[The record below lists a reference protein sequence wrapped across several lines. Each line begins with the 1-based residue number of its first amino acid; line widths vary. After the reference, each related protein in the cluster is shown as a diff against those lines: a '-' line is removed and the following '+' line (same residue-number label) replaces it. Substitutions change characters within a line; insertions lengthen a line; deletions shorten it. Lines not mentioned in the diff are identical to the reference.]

1 MRVERAESGLRGAGM
16 RLPAAVTALTVLALG
31 ALAHVAWYL
40 ERGSLWLDESFLA
53 LNIAHRSP
61 GELLE
66 KLSFGQGA
74 PWGFLLAEKL
84 AVVTLGVGDR
94 SLRLVPL
101 LAALAAL
108 LLFWRLA
115 SFYLRGSALLLALL
129 LFCFSPFLVLFSAEA
144 KQYSVDVL
152 AALVALSLAHSARHL
167 LDWRRAAAIGV
178 TGAVLVWFSHPAIMV
193 LGASGLAVGVAALT
207 QSEWPALRRLA
218 AVGLAWGASA
228 CAFFLFAWPKL
239 GGLQDLPSAEAYA
252 IPFPPTSP
260 AEAELLARR
269 ANVVLQLPFGFY
281 GHPWSVL
288 IAITAP
294 LLALIGAVSLTRR
307 DRLGAAILFA
317 PLIAAAVA
325 IASGLYPAAPRFELF
340 LIPLIVVLVAAGT
353 AAALRVLS
361 RPGLERRFVAGTAIM
376 AAGFLLSLTGASVAR
391 LLGGQREGEEIR
403 PILEHIRSVWRPGDV
418 LYLYETSQYPARY
431 YAEVDGV
438 NRSSAGDTLWPV
450 APASIPSGNAPAL
463 LSAPPR
469 LIVGRDRPEGG
480 TTFERDLVALDGRK
494 RVWFVFGHVV
504 RAEGGFYVNDL
515 DRHLAALDVAGQRRA
530 TIRGGTSI
538 AVLYDLSG

>member
-1 MRVERAESGLRGAGM
+1 MSVERAEIGLRGAGM
-16 RLPAAVTALTVLALG
+16 RLPAAVAASTVLGFG
-31 ALAHVAWYL
+31 ALAHVVWYL

-115 SFYLRGSALLLALL
+115 SFYLRGPALLLALL

-167 LDWRRAAAIGV
+167 PDWRRAAAIGV
-178 TGAVLVWFSHPAIMV
+178 AGAVLVWFSHPAMMV
-193 LGASGLAVGVAALT
+193 LGASGLVVGVGALARH
-207 QSEWPALRRLA
+207 EWPALRRLTI
-218 AVGLAWGASA
+218 VGLAWGASA

-239 GGLQDLPSAEAYA
+239 GGLRDLPSAEAYDV
-252 IPFPPTSP
+252 PFPPTSF
-260 AEAELLARR
+260 AEVELLARR
-269 ANVVLQLPFGFY
+269 VNAILQLPFGFY
-281 GHPWSVL
+281 GRPWSAL
-288 IAITAP
+288 IAPTAT
-294 LLALIGAVSLTRR
+294 LLGLVGALSLTRR
-307 DRLGAAILFA
+307 DRLGAAILVA
-317 PLIAAAVA
+317 PLIAAGVAVV
-325 IASGLYPAAPRFELF
+325 SGLYPYAPRFVLF
-340 LIPLIVVLVAAGT
+340 LIPLIVVLVSAGT
-353 AAALRVLS
+353 AAALRVLPQ
-361 RPGLERRFVAGTAIM
+361 PGLERRIIAGTAVT
-376 AAGFLLSLTGASVAR
+376 AAAFLLALAGASTAR
-391 LLGGQREGEEIR
+391 LLSGQREGEEIR

-438 NRSSAGDTLWPV
+438 NRSSAGDTLWPL
-450 APASIPSGNAPAL
+450 APVSIPTGNAPAL
-463 LSAPPR
+463 LSAPPT
-469 LIVGRDRPEGG
+469 LIVGGFRPEGG
-480 TTFERDLVALDGRK
+480 STFERDLVDLDGHK

-504 RAEGGFYVNDL
+504 RAEGGSYVNDL
-515 DRHLAALDVAGQRRA
+515 DRYVAALDAAGHRRA
-530 TIRGGTSI
+530 TIQRGTSLGL
-538 AVLYDLSG
+538 LYDLSG